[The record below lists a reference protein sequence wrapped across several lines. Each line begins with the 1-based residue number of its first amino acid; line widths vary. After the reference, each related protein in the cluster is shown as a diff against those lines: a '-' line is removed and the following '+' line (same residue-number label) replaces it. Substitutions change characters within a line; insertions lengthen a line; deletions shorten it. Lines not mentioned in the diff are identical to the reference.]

1 MPLSRPGLPP
11 VFHEGEQRPPMSIN
25 ARRPTGE
32 LPTEVKGQVLPAG
45 TTVAP
50 SANPSVATRP
60 ANPVDLQ
67 GTQVF
72 PSSEAP
78 APQVKQPSAAPTP
91 QSPPDH
97 QDGHGNKHWRKK
109 QHRLERER
117 LAATSATGQNA
128 GGDPLL
134 K

>member
-1 MPLSRPGLPP
+1 MPLLRPGLPP
-11 VFHEGEQRPPMSIN
+11 VYHDGEQRPPMSIN
-25 ARRPTGE
+25 TRRPTGE
-32 LPTEVKGQVLPAG
+32 LPTEVKGQVLPPG
-45 TTVAP
+45 TTVSTA
-50 SANPSVATRP
+50 ANPGVSTRS

-67 GTQVF
+67 APHVF

-78 APQVKQPSAAPTP
+78 PPQIKQPTASPTP

-109 QHRLERER
+109 QHRLEQER
-117 LAATSATGQNA
+117 LAAASATGQNA